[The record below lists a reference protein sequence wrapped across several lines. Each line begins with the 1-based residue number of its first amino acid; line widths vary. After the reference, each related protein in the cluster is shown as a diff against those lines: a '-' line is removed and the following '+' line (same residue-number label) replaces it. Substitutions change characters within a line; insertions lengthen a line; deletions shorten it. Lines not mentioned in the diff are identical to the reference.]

1 MRVSPKIFPVALFV
15 LVVGVSVGLLVFPEF
30 MYQILIWVVMAFQA
44 GGLPVLFVA
53 MIGQALAVPIPSEFI
68 LLCGGAAFGLIA
80 GWLVG
85 AMGSVVAASI
95 CFYISRKGGRPVAIR
110 FVSEGGMEF
119 ADNWFDR
126 WGVWAVIL
134 GRLLPVIPF
143 DLISYSAGLTQMK
156 FRSFVIPTVIGTFP
170 RALFYVFLGNYF
182 SGTLKELVDYY
193 NVHHEVPS
201 ELGGTMFMF
210 NLILLAIVM
219 VMAAML
225 IIYWV
230 VMRRYATRRR
240 REHV

>member
-1 MRVSPKIFPVALFV
+1 
-15 LVVGVSVGLLVFPEF
+15 
-30 MYQILIWVVMAFQA
+30 MAFQA

-110 FVSEGGMEF
+110 FVSEGGMKF

-126 WGVWAVIL
+126 WGIWAVIL
-134 GRLLPVIPF
+134 GRLVPVIPF

-170 RALFYVFLGNYF
+170 RALFYAFLGNYF

-193 NVHHEVPS
+193 REHHEVPS
-201 ELGGTMFMF
+201 ELGETMFMF

-219 VMAAML
+219 VIAAML

-230 VMRRYATRRR
+230 VMRRYGQGEKEKRT
-240 REHV
+240 